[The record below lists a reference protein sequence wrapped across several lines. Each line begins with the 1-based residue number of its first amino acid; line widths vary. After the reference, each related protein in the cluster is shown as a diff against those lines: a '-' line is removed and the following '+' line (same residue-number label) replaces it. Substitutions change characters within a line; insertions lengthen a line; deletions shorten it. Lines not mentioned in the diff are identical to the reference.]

1 MCYYTGCEMDANWQS
16 QPTRTN
22 LDDFPR
28 RRTTEDASGLAEKQR
43 TKLPISQ

>member
-1 MCYYTGCEMDANWQS
+1 MCYYMGREMDANWQP

-28 RRTTEDASGLAEKQR
+28 RRTTEDAPGLAENQR
-43 TKLPISQ
+43 AKLLIS